1 MTGSA
6 LLIESIAMLLKLVVG
21 IAVGAQ
27 VAPIMNWV
35 ERRQCALIQRRVGP
49 NRVGIFGTKLF
60 GLGQPLAD
68 AVKLLFK
75 EDFVPK
81 HVNKYYYLLAPI
93 IPALIGL
100 VSVQA
105 IPFGKFVIVGEQIIK
120 MQAISLNAGYLVI
133 FAVSALGVYGVALAG
148 WSSNNKYALLGS
160 LRASAQMVS
169 YEISM
174 AMSLLPIVL
183 VFGSLDLQ
191 MIVAEQSN
199 SLLFGFL
206 PNWGVFYAP
215 ISFCIF
221 LVAILAETNRVPF
234 DLSEGE
240 AELVAGFLVEYGAM
254 RWSLFFL
261 GEYAMLFTLSALTV
275 CLFFGGYE
283 IPYFPQE
290 QMVQLFAEHTSNELA
305 LWLAFGAGFATLIAK
320 VAILMIVFVQVR
332 FTIPRFRY
340 DQLMKV
346 GWTFMFPLA
355 LANVAVSALIV
366 AYFKFRG

>member
-1 MTGSA
+1 MTASV
-6 LLIESIAMLLKLVVG
+6 LLIESLAMLVKLIVG
-21 IAVGAQ
+21 VAVGAQ

-49 NRVGIFGTKLF
+49 NRVGIFGTRLF

-75 EDFVPK
+75 EDFVPS
-81 HVNKYYYLLAPI
+81 HVNRAYYLLAPI
-93 IPALIGL
+93 IPAVIGL

-105 IPFGKFVIVGEQIIK
+105 IPFGKFVIVGEQIVRL
-120 MQAISLNAGYLVI
+120 QAVNLNAGYLVI

-191 MIVAEQSN
+191 TLVDAQSN
-199 SLLFGFL
+199 TLLFGFL

-215 ISFCIF
+215 LSLCIF
-221 LVAILAETNRVPF
+221 LVAILAETNRIPF

-283 IPYFPQE
+283 IPYLPQE
-290 QMVQLFAEHTSNELA
+290 QIVQTLSAHTSNQVA
-305 LWLAFGAGFATLIAK
+305 LWLAFLIGFATLIAK
-320 VAILMIVFVQVR
+320 VAVLLVIFVQIR

-346 GWTFMFPLA
+346 GWTVMFPLA
-355 LANVAVSALIV
+355 LANVAVTAIIV
-366 AYFKFRG
+366 SFFKFRG